1 MNPWIPVLALVLA
14 CIAVMADAVSTREA
28 LRHRNLYE
36 RNKLRAFLIRTLG
49 MNGGTYGVSLA
60 VCAALVVSLWSSMAA
75 PTKVYCY
82 VMVACASIYVTRTN
96 YTKSRD

>member
-1 MNPWIPVLALVLA
+1 MNPWIPVLALVIA
-14 CIAVMADAVSTREA
+14 CLAVMADAVSTREA

-60 VCAALVVSLWSSMAA
+60 VCGALVYSYGSSMAA
-75 PTKVYCY
+75 PTKVLCY
-82 VMVACASIYVTRTN
+82 LMVFCASVYVTRTN
-96 YTKSRD
+96 YTKGH